1 MLSRPRLYS
10 PASPSLPLTVLSA
23 GCHLFGRRLQ
33 SRNCNASGC
42 FQNQILMYNFAPM
55 GELRSSGGQ
64 IHPKLRKVLLF
75 ALLTG
80 GAAVCVSVFWIF
92 QRIDSSLGDD
102 LAQAAIAL
110 ISVLVFALMLVGMR
124 TGLCVDRFVRQRK
137 LDQYRVY
144 RTSSQVQYLCAMLGY
159 QAAPPPEVSTPS
171 RNEDLLALLEKPKH
185 RGRPPTYSIDRWK
198 KVVLAWESRDPVRTP
213 LTLSEFL
220 VEQFG
225 THADGSP
232 LMSENTFYDYRK
244 KVIEELR
251 RAADKANART

>member
-1 MLSRPRLYS
+1 
-10 PASPSLPLTVLSA
+10 
-23 GCHLFGRRLQ
+23 
-33 SRNCNASGC
+33 
-42 FQNQILMYNFAPM
+42 MYNFASM
-55 GELRSSGGQ
+55 GELNSSGGQ
-64 IHPKLRKVLLF
+64 IHPKLRRLLLF

-80 GAAVCVSVFWIF
+80 GAAVCASVFWIF
-92 QRIDSSLGDD
+92 QRIDLSLGDD
-102 LAQAAIAL
+102 LAEAAIAL
-110 ISVLVFALMLVGMR
+110 VSVLVFALILVGMR
-124 TGLCVDRFVRQRK
+124 AGLSVDRFVRQRK
-137 LDQYRVY
+137 LDKYRVY

-159 QAAPPPEVSTPS
+159 QAVPPPEAAKPP
-171 RNEDLLALLEKPKH
+171 RHEDLLALIGKPKH

-198 KVVLAWESRDPVRTP
+198 KVVVAWESRDPVRNP

-251 RAADKANART
+251 RAADTANAQP